1 MLTVACSRPPFGPD
15 GFTGFVPASAIQ
27 PSSGNVILMRL
38 SEGSGERVEDEQ
50 PVTELVRDLRQ
61 RFPACPVALWIPD
74 APPDVVIDAVRAAS
88 QAQVRAILGG
98 QPRADLLRA
107 QMTHPQ
113 GLSAF
118 ILRWACDAGYLPPGG
133 GQEEVRELIDAAP
146 DVRTLEQLSVQ
157 RHIAARTWRSR
168 LQQLG
173 LPTPRAWLGLAHSL
187 HVAFFMQR
195 HASESVQSLCD
206 DLGMNTVAS
215 MSQQF
220 RRVFGLPPAQVR
232 DLLGAEPLLHRWF
245 QAWGAQTGA
254 SAGGAHRR
262 CHPPGCS
269 LSREKDPE
277 AGAFRPTRLPG
288 LPF

>member
-15 GFTGFVPASAIQ
+15 GFAGFALPAEIQ
-27 PSSGNVILMRL
+27 PSPGNVLLVRL
-38 SEGSGERVEDEQ
+38 SDGGGAHKGEDGDH
-50 PVTELVRDLRQ
+50 PVTELVRDLRR
-61 RFPACPVALWIPD
+61 RFPGCPVALWIPD

-118 ILRWACDAGYLPPGG
+118 ILRWARDAGYLPPGG
-133 GQEEVRELIDAAP
+133 VQEEVRELIDAAP
-146 DVRTLEQLSVQ
+146 DVRTLERLSVQ
-157 RHIAARTWRSR
+157 RQIATRTCRSR

-173 LPTPRAWLGLAHSL
+173 LPTPRAWLGLAHAL
-187 HVAFFMQR
+187 HVAFFVQR
-195 HASESVQSLCD
+195 HAGESVQSLCD
-206 DLGMNTVAS
+206 NLGMNTVAS

-220 RRVFGLPPAQVR
+220 RRVFSLSPAQVR

-245 QAWGAQTGA
+245 QARGGRM
-254 SAGGAHRR
+254 AGL
-262 CHPPGCS
+262 PPGCTS
-269 LSREKDPE
+269 PLPPAEPRSR
-277 AGAFRPTRLPG
+277 T
-288 LPF
+288 